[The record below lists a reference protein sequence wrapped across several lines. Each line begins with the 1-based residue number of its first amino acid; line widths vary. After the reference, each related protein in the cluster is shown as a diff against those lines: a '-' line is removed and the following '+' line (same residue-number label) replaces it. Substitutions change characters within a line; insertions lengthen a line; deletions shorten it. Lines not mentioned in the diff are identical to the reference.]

1 MSPTRPVGPVVLAL
15 ALWALLAGCATDHP
29 RGSLTS
35 GFGLHSR
42 SLSASRRPA
51 TVAAL
56 AETAGGA
63 GGFPEV
69 SAVAPWNEVLWEG
82 VAQPSAPAPLFC
94 SGVALPPGWPDLSSR
109 DEELL
114 APLLGCSP
122 AEFLHIQHRVDMP
135 RLVEALED
143 WGAVRLGA
151 LGPVRDDAAPLLQR
165 KRVAFLLTATELY
178 GLAYTEVFALFVLHS
193 AHDDEVREML
203 RLLAQDKQLAQT
215 LGLMPAVREELE
227 ARGLPLAHFPDR
239 AEQSRDV
246 LRGLGRAARDA
257 LSSSQTSE
265 DARYTSLHPMRGQLP
280 PPYQR
285 AFDEVRQALVQR
297 HFAPGHVTV
306 GSFDS
311 LTFGVPLGFYHL
323 VTGTGRGAY
332 TLSQGQ
338 YEQATR
344 ELAPATLLVAL
355 YAGGKGLRPLSQ
367 ARASTGLPRG
377 LPPEQRLRALQEMAR
392 QWEAKLGVDGLRE
405 LARDIRAS
413 REAGQFV
420 AAGGVDAALALREAR
435 GNVARA
441 QAWLSQRTPE
451 HASPTAARGGAGKG
465 PGEVASVADGTAR
478 STPKTSPA
486 ARHQTGLSS
495 LVDEQAG
502 LTPEVVEA
510 KWLRVELESS
520 SPRLPGN
527 VELLEKQRPVLEL
540 PPPGAQGNPRWSEY
554 VAYYEK
560 RLGELRQRTSVKPPL
575 AWAGYERMRGWF
587 ARGLAF
593 ERIMVELLRIDAQRP
608 RAERRFLGD
617 FLQPRIETY
626 VGVRT
631 PERGLRF
638 ADVLV
643 IEEGT
648 FASTPP
654 RVETF
659 SFKSRDLSLLE
670 EGALKTQMKAD
681 ASEALRYYGGT
692 LNIRRPSLQH
702 LVREGSNVPVQK
714 VRLVYQG
721 GTLKPKDVADLQA
734 AVSAAKDVAPAVE
747 VLFQ

>member
-1 MSPTRPVGPVVLAL
+1 ML
-15 ALWALLAGCATDHP
+15 ALLAGCGTGHP

-35 GFGLHSR
+35 GFGLHSH
-42 SLSASRRPA
+42 SASRRP
-51 TVAAL
+51 TTTPVL
-56 AETAGGA
+56 AEAAGGA
-63 GGFPEV
+63 GGFPGH
-69 SAVAPWNEVLWEG
+69 SGDDAPWEKTSREDFAPTPLSCAG
-82 VAQPSAPAPLFC
+82 VAF
-94 SGVALPPGWPDLSSR
+94 PPGWPDLSSS

-114 APLLGCSP
+114 APLWGCSP
-122 AEFLHIQHRVDMP
+122 AEFLQVQQRVDMP
-135 RLVEALED
+135 RLVDALED

-151 LGPVRDDAAPLLQR
+151 LGPVRDDAVPLLQR
-165 KRVAFLLTATELY
+165 KRVAFLLTTTELY
-178 GLAYTEVFALFVLHS
+178 GLAYAEVFALFVLHS

-203 RLLAQDKQLAQT
+203 RLLARDKQLGQT

-227 ARGLPLAHFPDR
+227 ARGLPLPHFPDR
-239 AEQSRDV
+239 AEQASDI

-257 LSSSQTSE
+257 LSSSETSGN
-265 DARYTSLHPMRGQLP
+265 ARYTRLHTMSGQLP

-285 AFDEVRQALVQR
+285 AFDEVQQALLQR
-297 HFAPGHVTV
+297 HFAPGHMVV
-306 GSFDS
+306 GTFDS
-311 LTFGVPLGFYHL
+311 LTFGVPLGFFHL
-323 VTGTGRGAY
+323 VAGTGHGAY

-355 YAGGKGLRPLSQ
+355 YAGGKGLSALSQ
-367 ARASTGLPRG
+367 ARGGTGLHRRL
-377 LPPEQRLRALQEMAR
+377 LPPEQRMRALREMAR
-392 QWEAKLGVDGLRE
+392 QLEEKLGVDGLRE
-405 LARDIRAS
+405 LARDIRS
-413 REAGQFV
+413 SHEAGQLV
-420 AAGGVDAALALREAR
+420 AVGGVDAALALREAR

-441 QAWLSQRTPE
+441 QAWLSQRRPE
-451 HASPTAARGGAGKG
+451 RASPTEARGGAGKG
-465 PGEVASVADGTAR
+465 PGQVTSLADDTAR
-478 STPKTSPA
+478 STPKTTPT
-486 ARHQTGLSS
+486 ARHQTSLSS

-527 VELLEKQRPVLEL
+527 VELLEKQRPVLDA
-540 PPPGAQGNPRWSEY
+540 PPPGAQSNPRWSEY
-554 VAYYEK
+554 VTYYEK
-560 RLGELRQRTSVKPPL
+560 RLGEMRQGTAVKPPL

-587 ARGLAF
+587 ARGLVF
-593 ERIMVELLRIDAQRP
+593 ERIMVEMLRIDAQRP

-631 PERGLRF
+631 LESGLRF

-648 FASTPP
+648 LAGTPP

-659 SFKSRDLSLLE
+659 SFKSRDFSLLE

-681 ASEALRYYGGT
+681 ASEALRYYGGA

-702 LVREGSNVPVQK
+702 LVHEGSNVSVQK
-714 VRLVYQG
+714 VRLIYEG
-721 GTLKPKDVADLQA
+721 GALKPKDVADLQA
-734 AVSAAKDVAPAVE
+734 AVSAAKDAAPAVE